1 MKEVRERLLK
11 FIQDK
16 MTPGSCRIL
25 SQGDSCKCPLCDY
38 DNIIAALDWYGCEAK
53 SIAKHFDKNPE
64 AVLASVTVLKLDA
77 GKRSK
82 I

>member
-11 FIQDK
+11 FIQEK
-16 MTPGSCRIL
+16 RPLGGCRCISL
-25 SQGDSCKCPLCDY
+25 GHKCECPQCDY
-38 DNIIAALDWYGCEAK
+38 DKIIAALDWYGCEAK
-53 SIAKHFDKNPE
+53 AIAKHFDKNPE